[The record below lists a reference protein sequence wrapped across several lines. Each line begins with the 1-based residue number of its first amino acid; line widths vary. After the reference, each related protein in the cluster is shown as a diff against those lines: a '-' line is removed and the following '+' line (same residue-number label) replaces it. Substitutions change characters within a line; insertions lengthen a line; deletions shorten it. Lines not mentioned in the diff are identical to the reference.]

1 MVVLVNSQTVSYL
14 QGLVLGKDG
23 STGISFLLGIIP
35 VGSIAFK
42 REVKLSFLHLCLL
55 QAEKISIK
63 LGKYVSETFVAAG
76 TQPVYVPGYKFNH
89 TSYFFKSN
97 K

>member
-1 MVVLVNSQTVSYL
+1 MVVLVNSQTVSYV

-23 STGISFLLGIIP
+23 SAGISFLLSIIP

-42 REVKLSFLHLCLL
+42 REIKLSFQQLRLK
-55 QAEKISIK
+55 QADKISIK
-63 LGKYVSETFVAAG
+63 MGKYVSETILAAG